1 MYAAVI
7 ASSKVHTADYIIK
20 KIIINDK
27 MVYIKNLLI
36 SIDILLYKY
45 YMIFFNNNKRGI
57 KWHLR
62 KGLYQFFLK

>member
-27 MVYIKNLLI
+27 MVCIKNFVK
-36 SIDILLYKY
+36 SKNDCEK
-45 YMIFFNNNKRGI
+45 
-57 KWHLR
+57 
-62 KGLYQFFLK
+62 